1 MDMREMEPTA
11 QVSQK
16 PRYQT
21 MFSQYKKKLTVKPID
36 VYLAASDK
44 KRSYCQRVSYWL
56 NRRRHETSK
65 IAGCS
70 ASEHYSK
77 TFGVLIVLFVSSFI

>member
-1 MDMREMEPTA
+1 MLSVTITWDLTNALAKMDMSEMEPTA

-21 MFSQYKKKLTVKPID
+21 MFSQYKKKLTVKPVD

-44 KRSYCQRVSYWL
+44 KRSIVS
-56 NRRRHETSK
+56 
-65 IAGCS
+65 
-70 ASEHYSK
+70 
-77 TFGVLIVLFVSSFI
+77 V

>member
-1 MDMREMEPTA
+1 MLSVTIPWHPTNALVKMDMREMEPTA

-44 KRSYCQRVSYWL
+44 KRSIVS
-56 NRRRHETSK
+56 
-65 IAGCS
+65 
-70 ASEHYSK
+70 
-77 TFGVLIVLFVSSFI
+77 V

>member
-1 MDMREMEPTA
+1 MLSVAIPWGLTTALVKMDMREMEPTA

-36 VYLAASDK
+36 AYLAASDK
-44 KRSYCQRVSYWL
+44 KRSIVS
-56 NRRRHETSK
+56 
-65 IAGCS
+65 A
-70 ASEHYSK
+70 
-77 TFGVLIVLFVSSFI
+77 

>member
-1 MDMREMEPTA
+1 MLSVTIPLDLTNALVKMDMREMEPTA

-21 MFSQYKKKLTVKPID
+21 MFSQYKKKLTVKPVD

-44 KRSYCQRVSYWL
+44 KRIVS
-56 NRRRHETSK
+56 
-65 IAGCS
+65 
-70 ASEHYSK
+70 
-77 TFGVLIVLFVSSFI
+77 V

>member
-1 MDMREMEPTA
+1 MLSVTIPLDLTNALVKMDMREMEPTA

-21 MFSQYKKKLTVKPID
+21 MFSQYKKKLTVKPVD

-44 KRSYCQRVSYWL
+44 KRSIVS
-56 NRRRHETSK
+56 
-65 IAGCS
+65 
-70 ASEHYSK
+70 
-77 TFGVLIVLFVSSFI
+77 V

>member
-1 MDMREMEPTA
+1 MLSVTIPGDLTNALVKMGMREMEPTA

-21 MFSQYKKKLTVKPID
+21 MFSQYKKKLTVKPVD

-44 KRSYCQRVSYWL
+44 KRSIVS
-56 NRRRHETSK
+56 
-65 IAGCS
+65 
-70 ASEHYSK
+70 
-77 TFGVLIVLFVSSFI
+77 V

>member
-44 KRSYCQRVSYWL
+44 KRSIGWTDAGTRLAKLQGALHVSIIPKLLAYW
-56 NRRRHETSK
+56 
-65 IAGCS
+65 
-70 ASEHYSK
+70 
-77 TFGVLIVLFVSSFI
+77 

>member
-21 MFSQYKKKLTVKPID
+21 MFSQYKKKLNVKPID

-44 KRSYCQRVSYWL
+44 KRSIVS
-56 NRRRHETSK
+56 
-65 IAGCS
+65 
-70 ASEHYSK
+70 
-77 TFGVLIVLFVSSFI
+77 V